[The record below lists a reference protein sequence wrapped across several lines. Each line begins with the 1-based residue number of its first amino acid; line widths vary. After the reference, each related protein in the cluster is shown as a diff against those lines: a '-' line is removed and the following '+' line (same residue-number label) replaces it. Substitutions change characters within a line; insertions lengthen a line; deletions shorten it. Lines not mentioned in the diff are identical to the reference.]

1 MKKKVYLFDA
11 VLNQYQEEDEGTM
24 FIENIKL
31 VKKLRSLSLWLI

>member
-31 VKKLRSLSLWLI
+31 VPGMLKFENH